1 MKLGDQCEK
10 GKKNMTD
17 AYGLLV
23 LRPLRFESTLTK
35 RGVFLF
41 GARLSLLIVTPTGT
55 DVGSKRLS
63 I

>member
-1 MKLGDQCEK
+1 MRER
-10 GKKNMTD
+10 KKEHD
-17 AYGLLV
+17 
-23 LRPLRFESTLTK
+23 RCIRFARTQTSAVESTLTK